1 MHSRK
6 ELAWN
11 SSRTFETAGK
21 EFAPDVRGDRRETMQ
36 LKMVTEM
43 PKKKTERQERRVC
56 QKKLRHKT
64 LKTYTHPNFKR
75 SNKIKL
81 CVITSQTSKGK

>member
-43 PKKKTERQERRVC
+43 PKKKNRKAR
-56 QKKLRHKT
+56 KKSLSKKAKT
-64 LKTYTHPNFKR
+64 
-75 SNKIKL
+75 
-81 CVITSQTSKGK
+81 